1 MKGIIVLL
9 ITVTLFAGM
18 VGCGG
23 TAAHYDLTLSSSA
36 GGSVTTPGE
45 GVFSY
50 DEGTVV
56 NLAAEAGEG
65 YSFVQWSGDVGTI
78 ANINAAETT
87 ITMNSTY
94 TISGNFG
101 LFAGGDGTAEYPY
114 QIADWWCL
122 NNARNYLSSHFIVI
136 NDLDS
141 NSAGYIEL
149 ASTTA
154 NDGKGWQPIGTFNI
168 TFTGTFDGQGYE
180 IRDFFINRPD
190 EYCIGLFGDV
200 DEGGVIQNTGVVN
213 VHVTGYQLVGGLVGE
228 NSHGRVIDSYSSGNV
243 TGSDGVGGLTGKN
256 DGLVI
261 DSYSSG
267 NVTGFAAVGGLVG
280 WNYGGTV
287 IDSYSSGNVSGRNR
301 VGGLMGWNY
310 LSTLV
315 DSYSN
320 GSVTGDEYVGGL
332 LGWNYLS
339 TVIDSY
345 SSGSVTGSSAV
356 GGLLGWNSESIVSNS
371 FWDTE
376 TSGQATSAGG
386 IGKTT
391 AQMQDLSTFAGATW
405 DIVAVANPSIRNTSY
420 IWNIVDDETY
430 PFLSWEP

>member
-1 MKGIIVLL
+1 
-9 ITVTLFAGM
+9 
-18 VGCGG
+18 
-23 TAAHYDLTLSSSA
+23 
-36 GGSVTTPGE
+36 
-45 GVFSY
+45 
-50 DEGTVV
+50 
-56 NLAAEAGEG
+56 
-65 YSFVQWSGDVGTI
+65 
-78 ANINAAETT
+78 
-87 ITMNSTY
+87 
-94 TISGNFG
+94 
-101 LFAGGDGTAEYPY
+101 
-114 QIADWWCL
+114 
-122 NNARNYLSSHFIVI
+122 
-136 NDLDS
+136 
-141 NSAGYIEL
+141 
-149 ASTTA
+149 
-154 NDGKGWQPIGTFNI
+154 
-168 TFTGTFDGQGYE
+168 
-180 IRDFFINRPD
+180 
-190 EYCIGLFGDV
+190 
-200 DEGGVIQNTGVVN
+200 
-213 VHVTGYQLVGGLVGE
+213 
-228 NSHGRVIDSYSSGNV
+228 
-243 TGSDGVGGLTGKN
+243 
-256 DGLVI
+256 
-261 DSYSSG
+261 
-267 NVTGFAAVGGLVG
+267 
-280 WNYGGTV
+280 
-287 IDSYSSGNVSGRNR
+287 VSGRNR